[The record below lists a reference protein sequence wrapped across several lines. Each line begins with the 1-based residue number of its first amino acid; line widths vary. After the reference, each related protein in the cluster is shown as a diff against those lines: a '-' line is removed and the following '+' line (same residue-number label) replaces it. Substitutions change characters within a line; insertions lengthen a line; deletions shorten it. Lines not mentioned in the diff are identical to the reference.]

1 MFGIAT
7 ILVVVA
13 VLAAIASTVFS
24 IWLVAIAFRRHVL
37 WGLASLFLPF
47 AVIVFAI
54 KHWDE
59 SRKPF
64 LYSLAT
70 GVAASFFFIAAA
82 VVGAGAASKHL
93 SEGLN
98 EDLAQE
104 MARVQAAMEAQAAG
118 QPSGDPAQASV
129 QEPRTDDARR
139 DDAEA
144 PPLPIALPP
153 PATGPNVK
161 ESRDGFTYDPADVT
175 RDGYV
180 AVPLRDAGRA
190 VGRFAKVV
198 ETDGQ
203 SHRGELVRADAGG
216 VELQRFLG
224 GGTVSYRVSG
234 KRIETLLID
243 VRN

>member
-47 AVIVFAI
+47 AVIVFAV
-54 KHWDE
+54 KHWEE

-82 VVGAGAASKHL
+82 VLGVGAASKQL
-93 SEGLN
+93 AEGMN

-104 MARVQAAMEAQAAG
+104 MARVRATMEAQAAAG
-118 QPSGDPAQASV
+118 GSRNAESSPAAQAPDDGAERADP
-129 QEPRTDDARR
+129 EPV
-139 DDAEA
+139 
-144 PPLPIALPP
+144 PLPIALPP
-153 PATGPNVK
+153 VTTAPNVTG
-161 ESRDGFTYDPADVT
+161 DLGGFTYDPADVT

-180 AVPLRDAGRA
+180 EVPLREAGRA
-190 VGRFAKVV
+190 IGRFAKVV

-203 SHRGELVRADAGG
+203 SHRGALVRADAGG
-216 VELQRFLG
+216 VELERSLG

-234 KRIETLLID
+234 KRIDSILID